1 MALTWS
7 VVRVVSSA
15 TVRMAASPSGR
26 AGADD
31 EGDGVEVVV
40 AWVNVVECLLG
51 LAEMRGMGEV
61 LGDLGAHEVDDED
74 ARRRRDALGLPSSRL
89 PLRALDRSPEDA
101 GGRVPAESG
110 VSDRPLS

>member
-7 VVRVVSSA
+7 VVRGRVVGDGEDGGKSF
-15 TVRMAASPSGR
+15 GE
-26 AGADD
+26 GADD

-40 AWVNVVECLLG
+40 AWVNVVQCLLG

-61 LGDLGAHEVDDED
+61 LGDLVAHEVDDED

-101 GGRVPAESG
+101 GGRVAAESG
-110 VSDRPLS
+110 VPDRPLS